1 MSTYKLNPTT
11 NSKSATKYSYRIVRE
26 DRGFAFVVPVKD
38 NGEATTFH
46 TEARLCKWVSKS
58 ELIEQGA

>member
-11 NSKSATKYSYRIVRE
+11 NSKSAAKYSYRIVKE
-26 DRGFAFVVPVKD
+26 NDGFAFVVPVKE